1 MLEEEICTSCNM
13 YTYLVVKWR
22 RMMFISKML
31 KELPVHSDYVFFFFF
46 FFLYTL
52 NVLQMSF
59 FSQ

>member
-1 MLEEEICTSCNM
+1 MLEEEICTSCSM

-22 RMMFISKML
+22 RMMFINKML
-31 KELPVHSDYVFFFFF
+31 KELSVHSDYVFF

>member
-31 KELPVHSDYVFFFFF
+31 KELPVHSDYVFFFFLSVHLKCTANEF
-46 FFLYTL
+46 F
-52 NVLQMSF
+52 
-59 FSQ
+59 